1 MSTST
6 SPVPPKRDILGI
18 GITRATPVEIAG
30 VARTLIAD
38 RREPATIAS
47 VNVHTFVEAQR
58 DPGYR
63 AALSGATIT
72 WVDGVPIR
80 WFLKAGGDPVPP
92 PRIHGHDFMN
102 LLMKELPDARHYF
115 YGSTTETLS
124 LLESALK
131 SRYPGIRI
139 SGMVSPPFRKRA
151 QREDAE
157 TIERINR
164 SGADI
169 LWVGLGAPKQ
179 EMWLHLNGDR
189 LTIPV
194 SIAIGAAFDI
204 QAGRYTRAP
213 VFWQKLGLEWA
224 WRLMQDPARLWRR
237 YFSTNG
243 YFLSLLLREASRRL
257 FRPAPRGSSAVGS

>member
-6 SPVPPKRDILGI
+6 VPPKRDIRGV
-18 GITRATPVEIAG
+18 GITKATPVELAG

-38 RREPATIAS
+38 RRHPVTIAS

-63 AALSGATIT
+63 AALTGATIT

-80 WFLKAGGDPVPP
+80 WILKAGGDPFPP
-92 PRIHGHDFMN
+92 PRIHGSDFMQ
-102 LLMKELPDARHYF
+102 LLLSELPEAKHYF
-115 YGSTTETLS
+115 FGSTPETLS
-124 LLESALK
+124 LLETSLR
-131 SRYPGIRI
+131 SRFPGIRI
-139 SGMVSPPFRKRA
+139 AGLQSPPFRKRA
-151 QREDAE
+151 QREDAD

-179 EMWLHLNGDR
+179 EMWLHLNADR
-189 LTIPV
+189 LTVPV

-204 QAGRYTRAP
+204 QAGRYSRAP
-213 VFWQKLGLEWA
+213 QGWQKLGLEWA
-224 WRLMQDPARLWRR
+224 WRLLQDPARLWRR

-243 YFLSLLLREASRRL
+243 YFLSLLLQELIARPLRRE
-257 FRPAPRGSSAVGS
+257 PR